1 MLRVRKLNVIIRYG
15 SITMGKRKIVK
26 HYCTDCEQNKAVFDI
41 DKFDNKRCPECGAI
55 LIKKVFE
62 L

>member
-1 MLRVRKLNVIIRYG
+1 M
-15 SITMGKRKIVK
+15 TPKRGVVK
-26 HYCTDCEQNKAVFDI
+26 HYCEECEQNKAVFDI

-55 LIKKVFE
+55 LIKKVIG